1 MAESPG
7 HARQARHSHEVRR
20 EEILQA
26 VIDVCSAE
34 GIGKLSVSNVT
45 SRVGCARSLFYHYF
59 PSKEDR
65 KSVV

>member
-34 GIGKLSVSNVT
+34 GIGI
-45 SRVGCARSLFYHYF
+45 RAGCVHAL
-59 PSKEDR
+59 PQ
-65 KSVV
+65 